1 MISNIL
7 NIVAQVIAVLTALV
21 LAVERPGEGA
31 QKKAEVIAA
40 IKAALIAAPIPAW
53 AKTIFTIDA
62 VVGVIVDLLV
72 ATLNKTGW
80 IKPAEAELAPSPAG

>member
-7 NIVAQVIAVLTALV
+7 NIVAQVIAILTALV
-21 LAVERPGEGA
+21 LAVERPGEGE
-31 QKKAEVIAA
+31 QKKTEVVTA
-40 IKAALIAAPIPAW
+40 IKEVLLVAPIPAW
-53 AKTIFTIDA
+53 ARAIFTIDA

-80 IKPAEAELAPSPAG
+80 FKPAEAELAPSPSG

>member
-31 QKKAEVIAA
+31 DKKAEVIAA
-40 IKAALIAAPIPAW
+40 VKAALIAAPIPAW
-53 AKTIFTIDA
+53 AKTIFSMDA
-62 VVGVIVDLLV
+62 ILGLIVDLLV
-72 ATLNKTGW
+72 STLNKTGW
-80 IKPAEAELAPSPAG
+80 FNTAETVDSTSG